1 MPKTPEEGCLL
12 SSPPLLIRL
21 NSAHV
26 GLHLPSPACHKDALR
41 RSKDRRPV
49 PDSLGWYAREK
60 TRNHCGLPDSDFALT
75 PPRFLG
81 TPERQDSVRRER
93 KERKEKKKKRKGE
106 KEKGEGEER
115 RGGKGKGKGKKEK
128 SSGIQC
134 APVLSSCHGL
144 SRAGIEDE
152 CHAQYIH
159 ILIVGM
165 TPHKD
170 ISLIFYKF

>member
-12 SSPPLLIRL
+12 SSPSLLIRL

-115 RGGKGKGKGKKEK
+115 RGGKGKGKKEK
-128 SSGIQC
+128 RKK
-134 APVLSSCHGL
+134 VLEFSVHRYCLPAMASQEL
-144 SRAGIEDE
+144 ELKMSAMPSTFT
-152 CHAQYIH
+152 Y
-159 ILIVGM
+159 
-165 TPHKD
+165 
-170 ISLIFYKF
+170 